1 MGTAPETERKVQ
13 ATVGLYAPNLL
24 GYTRATMVWTMGYNS
39 ERRSQTSKPYLS
51 PNRGLKLDLVTLES
65 LVIRRHQRPVNMS
78 LLLAHTA
85 RQTTRAGFR

>member
-1 MGTAPETERKVQ
+1 MGTALETGRKVQ

-24 GYTRATMVWTMGYNS
+24 GYTRATMVRTMGCNS
-39 ERRSQTSKPYLS
+39 ERRSQTSKPNLS
-51 PNRGLKLDLVTLES
+51 LDRGLQLTLVTLES
-65 LVIRRHQRPVNMS
+65 LVIGCHHRPVNMS